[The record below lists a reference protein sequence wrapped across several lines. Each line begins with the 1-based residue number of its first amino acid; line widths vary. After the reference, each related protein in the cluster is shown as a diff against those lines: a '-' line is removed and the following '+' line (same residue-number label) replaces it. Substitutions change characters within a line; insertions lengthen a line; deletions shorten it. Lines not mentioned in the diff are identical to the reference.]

1 MHLSVLWK
9 LLENNPDYNFLLNT
23 QNPSKA
29 KNIIT
34 RLVLSTD
41 MSLHNKNL
49 HKLQGLKRKK

>member
-1 MHLSVLWK
+1 MHLSFLWK
-9 LLENNPDYNFLLNT
+9 LLESNSDYNFLLNT

-34 RLVLSTD
+34 RLILSTD

-49 HKLQGLKRKK
+49 HKF